1 MEFNEIMRIFLC
13 TLPFVFLCLLNTK
26 INLHKADR
34 AMQFAMPAVTLIY
47 VVVGVILLDK
57 LNIKVQEFII
67 GMGQKYEFL
76 DFLLDVPWDS
86 YMIFVMNAVFVL
98 VFIVLKFIVLPI
110 ISGIWRSSKDLV
122 ESTSGYFYEYEEDVD
137 KWLFMKHLGN
147 FRNYFKGIFY
157 VFFASSIIVF
167 ILSQFFREEM
177 VFEATFYPVFG
188 ILLFSEIVFFLDGI
202 TKREFVEDIL
212 GEDEEA
218 YKIANYG
225 ILRGILRDLY
235 PDRVLHE
242 GTFDTS
248 RGISTDFDALDDMEK
263 SEDKQLVT
271 LAKYFKEMKVSGKDV
286 DINYI
291 KSSIEL
297 MNGNSTLFG
306 NPFYKDSTDY
316 LMLPIIRQMIS
327 YRKCLIV
334 VGRDAAAADV
344 KQWMDDAMFD
354 FNNTNSLWKTKI
366 LDNTVCEDDI
376 GILRMSDIYNLDLHR
391 TNSDF
396 LSKVGFVILIE
407 PSKILASGQIGLSLL
422 VNRCEGDDKDK
433 KIVYCAFDRNC
444 DGLVDALSHVLK
456 TSITQVMATSS
467 GGANCSHM
475 CWNADGPYMHHKLF
489 PNVSR
494 YLGIGT
500 ELNAVGMKY
509 QINDTVWLG
518 SERFPVQDMKW
529 IAGQYYKQICNYAD
543 MPVSQS
549 EFDRSFN
556 VSSNMWDYP
565 VKDNA
570 YMVVEDEFRNLFEM
584 TRVYAS
590 RAKNQCFINVISENY
605 FLRDYMIDNVAT
617 FLADPKAIPTIVPDY
632 ARTERNMVLK
642 LIMMMANAPVSE
654 TVVEKELLLCGL
666 TFEDPYVKLREL
678 ICKHCNV
685 ENPTLSVHFR
695 EEILEGSVE
704 SAVVKQYEITESNEL
719 YEYSKLLKNAYYI
732 AEDEEGDKHYI
743 GSRLYGHVFQV
754 LLPGQ
759 FMTYD
764 GKYYEIQTVT
774 SRNGVVVRRAAD
786 HITHRRYYRQ
796 IRDITLTNWTASTEL
811 GSIRT
816 VYDLEIVRGFAD
828 INIATSGYYEMKKA
842 GDIRSGKKVTING
855 VPDRS
860 YRNKSVL
867 RIKLSGASPKVRYT
881 IALLLN
887 EIFTTVYPDGYPYV
901 CALTSI
907 SDDAEQIS
915 KDLMYGFSGE
925 TEDEC
930 IYIIEDSEIDLGLIV
945 SVERNLKR
953 FFEIIT
959 ETLTW
964 HTEKMNETPSEDDDT
979 SDFTPQFTE
988 LGPQKKTAG
997 EKVKD
1002 FFKRIFGRK
1011 KKEEKPADA
1020 PVSPVAPVPGE
1031 IFEDPFA
1038 EGKVNENPPEDT
1050 DVLDTPDAYAGP
1062 EASYGESEGESEVP
1076 SDIPDDADDSEVA
1089 LTAPETSEGQEF
1101 PETEDETVNGEQESE
1116 NIPLTESTDA
1126 TADVPVIEIPLDDT
1140 IKNMPV
1146 FPEADLTEEPASETS
1161 DNEDVM
1167 PLLQNKAA
1175 PPVRFRNDGSDS
1187 GIALPEIDAEAVEGE
1202 PDIAIADVEGE
1213 DEVVL
1218 EGDDAL
1224 TDYQKNCYL
1233 KYGYDVI
1240 HSLIDIEGTIEYL
1253 SGYEFNKN
1261 PLQQARTGAELAEE
1275 YEKTYDPQKY
1285 GAHLCDFCG
1294 IELIGG
1300 EYDLLKDG
1308 RERCNRCSM
1317 TAVKT
1322 GEEFKELYK
1331 NVVRNME
1338 TFYGIKLNVAIKV
1351 RMTDAKKIARHFGEK
1366 FVATPGFDGR
1376 TLGFAQKD
1384 KNGYCI
1390 YVENGSPKL
1399 AAMATI
1405 AHELT
1410 HIWQYLNW
1418 DDKAINDVYGR
1429 NNSLEVYEGMA
1440 KWAEIQYLILLNEIP
1455 YAKRQEIATRLRQD
1469 AYGQGFI
1476 KYAEKYP
1483 LTYSNK
1489 VGSSPFNENPPL

>member
-1 MEFNEIMRIFLC
+1 MEFNEILRIILC
-13 TLPFVFLCLLNTK
+13 TLPFIFLCLLNTK
-26 INLHKADR
+26 INLNRADR
-34 AMQFAMPAVTLIY
+34 AMQFAMPVVTLVY

-57 LNIKVQEFII
+57 LNIKIQEFLL
-67 GMGQKYEFL
+67 GLGQKYEFL

-86 YMIFVMNAVFVL
+86 YMIFVMNALFVL
-98 VFIVLKFIVLPI
+98 AFILLKFIVLPI

-147 FRNYFKGIFY
+147 FRSYFKGIFY
-157 VFFASSIIVF
+157 VFFFASVFVF

-177 VFEATFYPVFG
+177 VFQATFYPVFG

-212 GEDEEA
+212 GEDEESF
-218 YKIANYG
+218 KIANYG

-248 RGISTDFDALDDMEK
+248 KGISTDFDALDEMEK
-263 SEDKQLVT
+263 SEDKKLVT
-271 LAKYFKEMKVSGKDV
+271 LAGYFKEMKASGKDV

-291 KSSIEL
+291 KSAIEL
-297 MNGNSTLFG
+297 LNGNSTLFG
-306 NPFYKDSTDY
+306 NPFYKDTTDY

-327 YRKCLIV
+327 YKKCLII
-334 VGRDAAAADV
+334 VGRDAAAQDV

-391 TNSDF
+391 INSDF

-407 PSKILASGQIGLSLL
+407 PSKILAAGQIGLSLL
-422 VNRCEGDDKDK
+422 VNRFEAEDKEK

-456 TSITQVMATSS
+456 TSITQVTATLS

-549 EFDRSFN
+549 EFDRVFN

-565 VKDNA
+565 IKENA

-617 FLADPKAIPTIVPDY
+617 FSNDPKAIPTIVPDY

-666 TFEDPYVKLREL
+666 TFEDPYIKLREL

-685 ENPTLSVHFR
+685 ENPTLSVHFK

-719 YEYSKLLKNAYYI
+719 YEYSRLLKNAYYI
-732 AEDEEGDKHYI
+732 AEDEEGEKHYI

-796 IRDITLTNWTASTEL
+796 IRNVTFSNWVASTEL
-811 GSIRT
+811 GSIKT
-816 VYDLEIVRGFAD
+816 EYDLEIVRGFAD
-828 INIATSGYYEMKKA
+828 INVSTSGYYEMKKA
-842 GDIRSGKKVTING
+842 GDIKSGKKVTING
-855 VPDRS
+855 IPDRS

-867 RIKLSGASPKVRYT
+867 RIRLSGASTGVRYT
-881 IALLLN
+881 VALLLN

-901 CALTSI
+901 CALTSLPED
-907 SDDAEQIS
+907 SDALG

-925 TEDEC
+925 TEDGC

-945 SVERNLKR
+945 SVERNLRR

-959 ETLTW
+959 ETLSW
-964 HTEKMNETPSEDDDT
+964 HTEKMNETPYNDEEPQE
-979 SDFTPQFTE
+979 FTPEFAE
-988 LGPQKKTAG
+988 LGPQKKG
-997 EKVKD
+997 VKEKVKD

-1011 KKEEKPADA
+1011 KKEEKEK
-1020 PVSPVAPVPGE
+1020 PVEKEPEENVPE
-1031 IFEDPFA
+1031 ELSADPFA
-1038 EGKVNENPPEDT
+1038 EGTVTDAPPEEQDIVDVPGEYAPSAETEEAVEALT
-1050 DVLDTPDAYAGP
+1050 DDELTVIDADGTEADSDAEATESVGILIEEGDATSDAG
-1062 EASYGESEGESEVP
+1062 GESDG
-1076 SDIPDDADDSEVA
+1076 DI
-1089 LTAPETSEGQEF
+1089 T
-1101 PETEDETVNGEQESE
+1101 
-1116 NIPLTESTDA
+1116 
-1126 TADVPVIEIPLDDT
+1126 
-1140 IKNMPV
+1140 
-1146 FPEADLTEEPASETS
+1146 PEADASSDEGLMLPGAGESVFPAFSEADPDSTLTEDMSNTSSEDDTMPA
-1161 DNEDVM
+1161 
-1167 PLLQNKAA
+1167 LQNKII
-1175 PPVRFRNDGSDS
+1175 PPSRFRDEGYKPADDT
-1187 GIALPEIDAEAVEGE
+1187 AAEAVEE
-1202 PDIAIADVEGE
+1202 ELPVLDVEGE

-1218 EGDDAL
+1218 EGDEAL

-1240 HSLIDIEGTIEYL
+1240 HSLLDIPGTIEYL

-1261 PLQQARTGAELAEE
+1261 PLQQARTGAELAAE

-1300 EYDLLKDG
+1300 EYELLKDG

-1331 NVVRNME
+1331 NVLRNME

-1418 DDKAINDVYGR
+1418 DDKAINDVYGK

-1483 LTYSNK
+1483 LSYSTK
-1489 VGSSPFNENPPL
+1489 VGSTPFNENPPL

>member
-1 MEFNEIMRIFLC
+1 MEFNEIMRILLC
-13 TLPFVFLCLLNTK
+13 TLPFIFLCLLNTK
-26 INLHKADR
+26 INLNRADR
-34 AMQFAMPAVTLIY
+34 AMQFAMPVVTLVY

-57 LNIKVQEFII
+57 LNIKIQEFLL
-67 GMGQKYEFL
+67 GLGQKYEFL

-98 VFIVLKFIVLPI
+98 AFILLKFIVLPV

-147 FRNYFKGIFY
+147 FRSYFKGIFY
-157 VFFASSIIVF
+157 VFFFASVFVF

-177 VFEATFYPVFG
+177 VFQATFYPVFG
-188 ILLFSEIVFFLDGI
+188 ILLFSEMVFFLDGI

-242 GTFDTS
+242 GTFDTIQ
-248 RGISTDFDALDDMEK
+248 GISTDFDALDDMEK
-263 SEDKQLVT
+263 SDDKQLAT
-271 LAKYFKEMKVSGKDV
+271 LGKYFKEMKSSGKDV
-286 DINYI
+286 DINYV
-291 KSSIEL
+291 KSCIDL
-297 MNGNSTLFG
+297 MNGSSTLFG

-327 YRKCLIV
+327 YKKCLFV
-334 VGRDAAAADV
+334 VGRDAAAQDV

-391 TNSDF
+391 INNDF
-396 LSKVGFVILIE
+396 LSKVGFVVLIE
-407 PSKILASGQIGLSLL
+407 PSKILAAGQIGLSFL
-422 VNRCEGDDKDK
+422 VNRCEAEDK

-456 TSITQVMATSS
+456 TSITQVTATLS

-543 MPVSQS
+543 IPVSQS

-556 VSSNMWDYP
+556 VSSNMWNYP

-617 FLADPKAIPTIVPDY
+617 FSADPKAIPTIVPDY

-654 TVVEKELLLCGL
+654 TVVEKELMLCGL

-695 EEILEGSVE
+695 EEIFAGAVE

-743 GSRLYGHVFQV
+743 GSKLYGHVFQTF
-754 LLPGQ
+754 LPGQ

-796 IRDITLTNWTASTEL
+796 IRNVTLNNWVPASEL
-811 GSIRT
+811 GSIKT

-828 INIATSGYYEMKKA
+828 INVATSGYYEMKKA
-842 GDIRSGKKVTING
+842 GDIRSAKKVTING
-855 VPDRS
+855 IPDRN

-881 IALLLN
+881 VSLLLN
-887 EIFTTVYPDGYPYV
+887 EIFATVYPDGYPYV
-901 CALTSI
+901 CALT
-907 SDDAEQIS
+907 DLPEEAEQLG
-915 KDLMYGFSGE
+915 KDLMYGFSGD

-930 IYIIEDSEIDLGLIV
+930 IYIVEDSEIDLGLIV

-964 HTEKMNETPSEDDDT
+964 HTEKMNESPASDDVPAE
-979 SDFTPQFTE
+979 FAPEFKE
-988 LGPQKKTAG
+988 LGPQKKG
-997 EKVKD
+997 IGDKVKD
-1002 FFKRIFGRK
+1002 FFKRVFGRK
-1011 KKEEKPADA
+1011 KKEEDKPIDA
-1020 PVSPVAPVPGE
+1020 PVSAPVPE
-1031 IFEDPFA
+1031 EVFEDPFA
-1038 EGKVNENPPEDT
+1038 EGTVTDGPPEDQ
-1050 DVLDTPDAYAGP
+1050 DVLDSPERNTPVNEAYP
-1062 EASYGESEGESEVP
+1062 ENVTSAEEIETAITVTDEAALYPEDTVTDVVPPVLPESDLSELPSSVSEESV
-1076 SDIPDDADDSEVA
+1076 
-1089 LTAPETSEGQEF
+1089 TK
-1101 PETEDETVNGEQESE
+1101 
-1116 NIPLTESTDA
+1116 
-1126 TADVPVIEIPLDDT
+1126 TADEENAMPALQDKSIFPL
-1140 IKNMPV
+1140 
-1146 FPEADLTEEPASETS
+1146 
-1161 DNEDVM
+1161 
-1167 PLLQNKAA
+1167 
-1175 PPVRFRNDGSDS
+1175 RFRDDGS
-1187 GIALPEIDAEAVEGE
+1187 GVETAVPESDTSFTELDID
-1202 PDIAIADVEGE
+1202 GE
-1213 DEVVL
+1213 DEVLL
-1218 EGDDAL
+1218 EGEDAL

-1240 HSLIDIEGTIEYL
+1240 HGLLDIEGTIEYL

-1300 EYDLLKDG
+1300 EYELLKDG

-1317 TAVKT
+1317 TAVRT
-1322 GEEFKELYK
+1322 GDEFKELYK
-1331 NVVRNME
+1331 NVLRNME
-1338 TFYGIKLNVAIKV
+1338 AFYGIKLNVAIKV

-1384 KNGYCI
+1384 KTGYCI

-1418 DDKAINDVYGR
+1418 DDKAINDLYGK

-1483 LTYSNK
+1483 LSYSSK
-1489 VGSSPFNENPPL
+1489 VGNSPFNENPPL

>member
-1 MEFNEIMRIFLC
+1 MEFNEILRIFLC

-26 INLHKADR
+26 INLNRADR
-34 AMQFAMPAVTLIY
+34 AMQFAMPAVALVY
-47 VVVGVILLDK
+47 VIAGVILLDK
-57 LNIKVQEFII
+57 LNVMIQNFII
-67 GMGQKYEFL
+67 GLGQKYEFL
-76 DFLLDVPWDS
+76 DFLLDIPWDS
-86 YMIFVMNAVFVL
+86 YMIFVMNSVFVL
-98 VFIVLKFIVLPI
+98 VFIVLKFIVLPVV
-110 ISGIWRSSKDLV
+110 SGIWRSSKDLV

-157 VFFASSIIVF
+157 VFFASSVIVF

-177 VFEATFYPVFG
+177 VFAATFYPVFG
-188 ILLFSEIVFFLDGI
+188 ILVFSEIVFFLDGI

-212 GEDEEA
+212 GEDEES

-248 RGISTDFDALDDMEK
+248 RGISTDFDALDEMEK
-263 SEDKQLVT
+263 SEDKQLAT
-271 LAKYFKEMKVSGKDV
+271 LGRYFKEMKASGKDV

-306 NPFYKDSTDY
+306 NPFYKDTTDY

-327 YRKCLIV
+327 YRKCLII
-334 VGRDAAAADV
+334 VGRDAAAQDV

-391 TNSDF
+391 INSDF

-422 VNRCEGDDKDK
+422 VNRCENDDKEK

-456 TSITQVMATSS
+456 TSITQVTATLS

-494 YLGIGT
+494 YLGVGT

-543 MPVSQS
+543 IPVSQS

-565 VKDNA
+565 VKENA

-605 FLRDYMIDNVAT
+605 FLRDYMIDNVST

-654 TVVEKELLLCGL
+654 TVVEKELMLCGIA
-666 TFEDPYVKLREL
+666 FEDAYVKLREL

-695 EEILEGSVE
+695 EEILEGAVE

-719 YEYSKLLKNAYYI
+719 YEYSRLLKNAYYI

-774 SRNGVVVRRAAD
+774 ARNGVVVRRAAD

-796 IRDITLTNWTASTEL
+796 LRNVTLTNWAASTEL
-811 GSIRT
+811 GSIKT
-816 VYDLEIVRGFAD
+816 EYDLEIVRGFAD
-828 INIATSGYYEMKKA
+828 INVSTSGYYEMKRA

-855 VPDRS
+855 IPDRN

-867 RIKLSGASPKVRYT
+867 RIRLSGASPKVRYT
-881 IALLLN
+881 VALLLN
-887 EIFTTVYPDGYPYV
+887 EIFATVYPDGSPYV
-901 CALTSI
+901 CALTSLPE
-907 SDDAEQIS
+907 DAGQLGN
-915 KDLMYGFSGE
+915 DLMYGFSGD

-959 ETLTW
+959 ETLSW
-964 HTEKMNETPSEDDDT
+964 HTEKMNETPEEEADT
-979 SDFTPQFTE
+979 SDYKPEFTE
-988 LGPQKKTAG
+988 LGPQKKTVK

-1002 FFKRIFGRK
+1002 FFKRVFGRK
-1011 KKEEKPADA
+1011 KKEEKPEAEA
-1020 PVSPVAPVPGE
+1020 PAPAVPE
-1031 IFEDPFA
+1031 ETFEDPFA
-1038 EGKVNENPPEDT
+1038 EGTVTDAPPEEA
-1050 DVLDTPDAYAGP
+1050 DVLDTPVTSEEEENLAGEESAQEEAPEITAEASEEISEEISEETPDEASEEISEEITEVISEEIPEEISEEAPVPELP
-1062 EASYGESEGESEVP
+1062 EATSSEEN
-1076 SDIPDDADDSEVA
+1076 ADD
-1089 LTAPETSEGQEF
+1089 
-1101 PETEDETVNGEQESE
+1101 E
-1116 NIPLTESTDA
+1116 NL
-1126 TADVPVIEIPLDDT
+1126 
-1140 IKNMPV
+1140 MPV
-1146 FPEADLTEEPASETS
+1146 
-1161 DNEDVM
+1161 
-1167 PLLQNKAA
+1167 LQNKLT
-1175 PPVRFRNDGSDS
+1175 PPVRFRNDGTETE
-1187 GIALPEIDAEAVEGE
+1187 IPAPEIEGGISDD
-1202 PDIAIADVEGE
+1202 PDIAISDVEGE
-1213 DEVVL
+1213 DEVIL

-1240 HSLIDIEGTIEYL
+1240 HDFLDIEGTIEYL
-1253 SGYEFNKN
+1253 SGYDFNKN

-1275 YEKTYDPQKY
+1275 YAKTYDPQKY

-1300 EYDLLKDG
+1300 EYELLKDG

-1331 NVVRNME
+1331 NVLRNME

-1418 DDKAINDVYGR
+1418 DDKAINEVYGR

-1455 YAKRQEIATRLRQD
+1455 YAKRQEITTRLRQD

-1483 LTYSNK
+1483 LTYGTK
-1489 VGSSPFNENPPL
+1489 IGSSPFNENPPL

>member
-1 MEFNEIMRIFLC
+1 MEFNEIMRILLC
-13 TLPFVFLCLLNTK
+13 TLPFIFLCLLNTK
-26 INLHKADR
+26 INLNRADR
-34 AMQFAMPAVTLIY
+34 AMQFAMPVVTLIY
-47 VVVGVILLDK
+47 VVVGVICLDK
-57 LNIKVQEFII
+57 LNIKIQEFLL
-67 GMGQKYEFL
+67 GLGQKYEFL
-76 DFLLDVPWDS
+76 DFLLDIPWDS

-98 VFIVLKFIVLPI
+98 AFILLKFIVLPV

-147 FRNYFKGIFY
+147 FRSYFKGIFY
-157 VFFASSIIVF
+157 VFFFASVFVF

-177 VFEATFYPVFG
+177 VFQATFYPVFG

-248 RGISTDFDALDDMEK
+248 RGISTDFDALDEMEK

-271 LAKYFKEMKVSGKDV
+271 LARYFKEMKASGKNV

-297 MNGNSTLFG
+297 LNGNSTLFG

-316 LMLPIIRQMIS
+316 LMLPIMRQMIS

-334 VGRDAAAADV
+334 VGRDAAAQDV

-391 TNSDF
+391 INSDF

-422 VNRCEGDDKDK
+422 VNRCEGDDKEK

-456 TSITQVMATSS
+456 TSITQVTATLS

-543 MPVSQS
+543 IPVSQS

-584 TRVYAS
+584 TRIYAS

-617 FLADPKAIPTIVPDY
+617 FSADPKAIPTIVPDY

-654 TVVEKELLLCGL
+654 TVVEKELMLCGL

-695 EEILEGSVE
+695 EEILEGAVE

-719 YEYSKLLKNAYYI
+719 YEYSRLLKNAYYI

-743 GSRLYGHVFQV
+743 GSKLYGHVFQT

-796 IRDITLTNWTASTEL
+796 IRNVTLTNWAAATEL
-811 GSIRT
+811 GSIKT

-828 INIATSGYYEMKKA
+828 INVATSGYYEMKKA
-842 GDIRSGKKVTING
+842 GDIRSAKKVTINAI
-855 VPDRS
+855 PDRN

-881 IALLLN
+881 VSLLLN
-887 EIFTTVYPDGYPYV
+887 EIFATVYPDGYPYV
-901 CALTSI
+901 CALTELPEDS
-907 SDDAEQIS
+907 EQLG

-930 IYIIEDSEIDLGLIV
+930 IYIVEDSEIDLGLIV

-959 ETLTW
+959 ETLSW
-964 HTEKMNETPSEDDDT
+964 HTEKMRETPDDDEAPAE
-979 SDFTPQFTE
+979 FTPEFKE
-988 LGPQKKTAG
+988 LGPQKKGVG

-1011 KKEEKPADA
+1011 KKEKETPAAEPVEA
-1020 PVSPVAPVPGE
+1020 PVTPEA
-1031 IFEDPFA
+1031 FEDPFA
-1038 EGKVNENPPEDT
+1038 EGTVTDTPPEDQ
-1050 DVLDTPDAYAGP
+1050 DILDSP
-1062 EASYGESEGESEVP
+1062 EGS
-1076 SDIPDDADDSEVA
+1076 
-1089 LTAPETSEGQEF
+1089 APVNEIY
-1101 PETEDETVNGEQESE
+1101 PEDETSVEE
-1116 NIPLTESTDA
+1116 TEAGLTDA
-1126 TADVPVIEIPLDDT
+1126 EDIPAVPAVDGVKEPSEEIIAEENLPA
-1140 IKNMPV
+1140 
-1146 FPEADLTEEPASETS
+1146 FPEIDLPVLPPVTDGAEDDETS
-1161 DNEDVM
+1161 AEEDTM
-1167 PLLQNKAA
+1167 PALQNKSIPPLRFKDEGSVIETDIPEEDAA
-1175 PPVRFRNDGSDS
+1175 F
-1187 GIALPEIDAEAVEGE
+1187 PEL
-1202 PDIAIADVEGE
+1202 DIEGE
-1213 DEVVL
+1213 DEVIL
-1218 EGDDAL
+1218 EGDEAL

-1240 HSLIDIEGTIEYL
+1240 HGLLDIEGTIEYL

-1275 YEKTYDPQKY
+1275 YAKTYDPQKY

-1300 EYDLLKDG
+1300 EYELLKDG

-1317 TAVKT
+1317 TAVRT
-1322 GEEFKELYK
+1322 GDEFKELYK
-1331 NVVRNME
+1331 NVLRNME

-1384 KNGYCI
+1384 KTGYCI

-1418 DDKAINDVYGR
+1418 DDKAINDVYGK

-1483 LTYSNK
+1483 LSYSTK
-1489 VGSSPFNENPPL
+1489 VGNSPFNENPPL

>member
-1 MEFNEIMRIFLC
+1 MEFNEILRIILC
-13 TLPFVFLCLLNTK
+13 TLPFIFLCLLNTK
-26 INLHKADR
+26 INLNRADR
-34 AMQFAMPAVTLIY
+34 AMQFAMPAVTLVY

-57 LNIKVQEFII
+57 LNIRIQEFFL
-67 GMGQKYEFL
+67 GLGQKYEFL

-86 YMIFVMNAVFVL
+86 YMIFVMNALFVL
-98 VFIVLKFIVLPI
+98 AFILLKFIVLPV

-147 FRNYFKGIFY
+147 FRSYFKGIFY
-157 VFFASSIIVF
+157 VFFFASVFVF

-177 VFEATFYPVFG
+177 VFQATFYPVFG

-248 RGISTDFDALDDMEK
+248 KGISTDFDALDEMEK
-263 SEDKQLVT
+263 SDDKKLVT
-271 LAKYFKEMKVSGKDV
+271 LAGYFKEMKASGKDV

-297 MNGNSTLFG
+297 LNGNSTLFG

-327 YRKCLIV
+327 YKKCLII
-334 VGRDAAAADV
+334 VGRDAAAQDV

-391 TNSDF
+391 INSDF
-396 LSKVGFVILIE
+396 LEKVGFVILIE
-407 PSKILASGQIGLSLL
+407 PSKILAAGQIGLSLL
-422 VNRCEGDDKDK
+422 VNRFESEDKEK

-456 TSITQVMATSS
+456 TSITQVTATLS

-549 EFDRSFN
+549 EFDRVFN

-565 VKDNA
+565 VKENA

-617 FLADPKAIPTIVPDY
+617 FSNDPKAIPTIVPDY

-666 TFEDPYVKLREL
+666 SFEDPYLKLREL

-695 EEILEGSVE
+695 EEVFEGSVE

-719 YEYSKLLKNAYYI
+719 YEYSNLLKNAYYI
-732 AEDEEGDKHYI
+732 AEDEEGEKHYI

-796 IRDITLTNWTASTEL
+796 IRNVTLTNWAASTEL
-811 GSIRT
+811 GGIKT
-816 VYDLEIVRGFAD
+816 EYDLEIVRGFAD
-828 INIATSGYYEMKKA
+828 INVATSGYYEMKKA

-855 VPDRS
+855 IPDRS
-860 YRNKSVL
+860 YKNKSVL
-867 RIKLSGASPKVRYT
+867 RIRLSGASPSVRYT
-881 IALLLN
+881 VALLLN

-901 CALTSI
+901 SALTSLPDD
-907 SDDAEQIS
+907 SDALG
-915 KDLMYGFSGE
+915 KDLMYGFTGD

-945 SVERNLKR
+945 SVERNLRR

-959 ETLTW
+959 ETLSW
-964 HTEKMNETPSEDDDT
+964 HTEKMNETPYDDEE
-979 SDFTPQFTE
+979 PQEFKPEFNE
-988 LGPQKKTAG
+988 LGPQKKG
-997 EKVKD
+997 IKDKVKD
-1002 FFKRIFGRK
+1002 FFKRVFGKK
-1011 KKEEKPADA
+1011 KKEEEKPAPA
-1020 PVSPVAPVPGE
+1020 EPQKE
-1031 IFEDPFA
+1031 IPEELTEDPFA
-1038 EGKVNENPPEDT
+1038 EGTVTDTPPEEQDI
-1050 DVLDTPDAYAGP
+1050 LDIPGENVPAAEIG
-1062 EASYGESEGESEVP
+1062 EAAEITEN
-1076 SDIPDDADDSEVA
+1076 SDIEAAEATEAEDI
-1089 LTAPETSEGQEF
+1089 TSE
-1101 PETEDETVNGEQESE
+1101 ES
-1116 NIPLTESTDA
+1116 
-1126 TADVPVIEIPLDDT
+1126 AD
-1140 IKNMPV
+1140 
-1146 FPEADLTEEPASETS
+1146 ASETADISWEAEESYQEAKPLPASGDSTFPAFPEIDPDSTLTEDSGEAAS
-1161 DNEDVM
+1161 DENIM
-1167 PLLQNKAA
+1167 PALQNKVI
-1175 PPVRFRNDGSDS
+1175 PPRRFRDEGASSADAENEPYDE
-1187 GIALPEIDAEAVEGE
+1187 LPEL
-1202 PDIAIADVEGE
+1202 DVEGE
-1213 DEVVL
+1213 DEVIL
-1218 EGDDAL
+1218 EGEEAL

-1240 HSLIDIEGTIEYL
+1240 HGLLDIPGTIEYL

-1300 EYDLLKDG
+1300 EYELLKDG

-1322 GEEFKELYK
+1322 GDEFKELYK
-1331 NVVRNME
+1331 NVLRNME

-1418 DDKAINDVYGR
+1418 DDKAINDVYGK

-1483 LTYSNK
+1483 LSYSTK
-1489 VGSSPFNENPPL
+1489 VGSTPFNENPPL